1 MGLQGNAQLNLELR
15 WSGAARTERAKKG
28 KLLQQFGGLSE
39 GVRVLRRAF
48 TPSEDTKIRTQRHSW
63 KLLRKHE
70 LELCGM
76 WWE

>member
-1 MGLQGNAQLNLELR
+1 MGLQGKVQLNLELR

-48 TPSEDTKIRTQRHSW
+48 TP
-63 KLLRKHE
+63 
-70 LELCGM
+70 
-76 WWE
+76 